1 MTSYMSLLSSEGLK
15 LRSRLKISSR
25 PAYTGMSF
33 FFPFFEFCIK
43 NHFKW
48 MSQHMINNNS
58 INNNNDNNNDNLP
71 VVLIYRV
78 GIRRGIVMPHGQ
90 VGIISLGW

>member
-1 MTSYMSLLSSEGLK
+1 
-15 LRSRLKISSR
+15 
-25 PAYTGMSF
+25 
-33 FFPFFEFCIK
+33 
-43 NHFKW
+43 

-58 INNNNDNNNDNLP
+58 INNNNDNNNDNPP

-78 GIRRGIVMPHGQ
+78 GIQRGIVMPHGQ

>member
-1 MTSYMSLLSSEGLK
+1 MSLMSSEGLK

-33 FFPFFEFCIK
+33 FFFFFFEFCMK

-58 INNNNDNNNDNLP
+58 INNNNDNNNDNPP

-78 GIRRGIVMPHGQ
+78 GIRRRIVGQ

>member
-1 MTSYMSLLSSEGLK
+1 MTSYMSLMSSEGLK
-15 LRSRLKISSR
+15 LRSRLKNVFL
-25 PAYTGMSF
+25 F
-33 FFPFFEFCIK
+33 FFFFEFCMK

-58 INNNNDNNNDNLP
+58 INNNNDNNNDNPP

-78 GIRRGIVMPHGQ
+78 GIRRRIVGQ